1 MPLPLP
7 LQPPES
13 WGVWA
18 HPSRKMHGR
27 EVTNSGPSPWGELW
41 SSGASVDECLG
52 VHHRCHG
59 AQAFGG
65 ARLGG
70 GEARE
75 RAEHSTTHVGRRW
88 DRAPASRAPG
98 SGLSCV
104 NREAA
109 SE

>member
-13 WGVWA
+13 WGIWA
-18 HPSRKMHGR
+18 HSSRKMHGR

-59 AQAFGG
+59 AQALGG

-70 GEARE
+70 RRSKEAGRTQHHPCRE
-75 RAEHSTTHVGRRW
+75 EVGQ
-88 DRAPASRAPG
+88 G
-98 SGLSCV
+98 SGL
-104 NREAA
+104 
-109 SE
+109 

>member
-27 EVTNSGPSPWGELW
+27 EVTNSGPSPWRELW

-52 VHHRCHG
+52 VHHCCHG

-70 GEARE
+70 RRGKGAGRTQHHPCGEE
-75 RAEHSTTHVGRRW
+75 VGQ
-88 DRAPASRAPG
+88 G
-98 SGLSCV
+98 SGLQGTRFGTQLC
-104 NREAA
+104 EP
-109 SE
+109 

>member
-70 GEARE
+70 RRGKGAGRTQHHPCGEE
-75 RAEHSTTHVGRRW
+75 VGQ
-88 DRAPASRAPG
+88 G
-98 SGLSCV
+98 SGLQGTRFGTQLC
-104 NREAA
+104 EP
-109 SE
+109 